1 MKAKDIARFGIL
13 ASMALVLGYLEQLLP
28 IAPGIPGVKIGLAN
42 TVLLYGVFLMGA
54 KSSFMLMLVKV
65 LLSGLLFSGVSGLM
79 YSFAGGVLSLLA
91 MLPLSRAKDVGMI
104 GVSVGGAVAHNVGQS
119 AVACLLIGYRAVLGY
134 LPVLMISAILTG
146 ILTGIV
152 AKYAIRALER
162 SGALKDK

>member
-1 MKAKDIARFGIL
+1 MAKRIARFGIL
-13 ASMALVLGYLEQLLP
+13 ASMALVLGYIEHMIP
-28 IAPGIPGVKIGLAN
+28 IAPAVPGVKLGLAN

-65 LLSGLLFSGVSGLM
+65 LLSGLLFSGVSGMM
-79 YSFAGGVLSLLA
+79 YSLAGGLLSLLV
-91 MLPLSRAKDVGMI
+91 MLPLSRVKDMGTV
-104 GVSVGGAVAHNVGQS
+104 GVSVGGAVGHNIGQS

-146 ILTGIV
+146 ILTGIA
-152 AKYAIRALER
+152 AKYAINALER

>member
-1 MKAKDIARFGIL
+1 MKAKEIARFGIL

-28 IAPGIPGVKIGLAN
+28 IAPGIPGVKLGLAN

-54 KSSFMLMLVKV
+54 KSSFVLMLVKV

-79 YSFAGGVLSLLA
+79 YSLAGGVLSLFA
-91 MLPLSRAKDVGMI
+91 MLPLSKAKDMGMI
-104 GVSVGGAVAHNVGQS
+104 GVSVGGAVAHNIGQA
-119 AVACLLIGYRAVLGY
+119 AVACLLIGCRAVLGY

-152 AKYAIRALER
+152 AKYAIRTLER